1 MPTVPADQA
10 NMDQN
15 LDNNALFNT
24 SNIHH
29 CLSVASCSI
38 ANCRCANFNADV
50 NNTRYSSSPCTVFGG
65 IFSEPRDGK
74 SVFNI
79 LSMVLFGAQAVPIQL
94 KILLDRLLCSVDPNA
109 RPALL
114 ESFGW
119 NMDDYTRGYVLE
131 DKFGRELTSWS
142 MCSREEEQLIYP
154 FFLSFPET
162 RSLALKMMVTDQ
174 LSSTAPP
181 VVPLPSVIGQQSLN
195 GKAVDHLSTGQ
206 GEKVSSESVKL
217 FGVEVM
223 NGKPG
228 PAANR
233 SWNDCFTEI
242 TSPSKNCLSEIS
254 SSKSSRSDFS
264 VSAIANDFLNVT
276 TTTTNCMVDQK
287 MSTAG
292 TSTLLS
298 DSVAS
303 PNSSSA
309 SSSASSSSSSY
320 SSSSTSPPVPV
331 HLTSAFS
338 SPSSSASSVS
348 FSASAFTRQRQENFS
363 SGSQVTL
370 PSMCFA
376 STDLARVP
384 NYHHQYGGD
393 CNADLSCLVAC
404 NSDGQQQQQQ
414 QQQHNIPVGEQ
425 LSSYPAAVIGPSPHQ
440 FIFSQENITNSIQDD
455 KSISSSSNN
464 NNNNNSNN
472 NSNDD
477 DISDDNN
484 SSINNSNN
492 YNNLH
497 HHGNGG
503 INSLLY
509 YSKKLRSIRRAAT
522 RRYHPWNLS
531 NLGTNPLTG
540 KKRVQC
546 RICWKTFCDKGALKI
561 HVSAVH
567 LREMHKCTI
576 EGCTMMFSSRR
587 SRNRHSAN
595 LNPKLHSPMV
605 VRNGSA
611 LPSVI
616 ANTDQLMIAN
626 AQQFVAPLQPYPT
639 MMTFHQNSHSAAVNV
654 DGRCSSETQSTAA
667 DQSGGSS
674 SRKRKS
680 GTPKKLTQVDDTAD
694 EQQQQQQQQLNE
706 IMQNDNTVDAS
717 SHLAVA
723 DDDQLSVL
731 KTINYQLKE
740 EDEEEGLAEN
750 DKKRTLNTKTCDKEE
765 ERATQT
771 ADANRRGEE
780 GNNGEGQVVR
790 EGGGEGDDDADEDRE
805 EDDDEEE
812 EEEATIEQSAAL
824 LRQLTNTLQAMG
836 AAQALSTLK
845 QQQQQQQQQPQQRD
859 VYSSSLDELYNNTV
873 QQRTAFQHSLIAAN
887 SADMTEMDR
896 SSILE
901 NSIQSN
907 ASEMMEMISDCGSP
921 CFEGNFNDTKN
932 TAGNS
937 SLLRQ
942 LINANEANA
951 LVKRKQPT
959 IGGAAGGGGFVVG
972 DEVSPN
978 IVITQCKTSS
988 GTIEIPINE
997 DNPRQCATCG
1007 KIFQNHFSVK
1017 THYQNV
1023 HLKVMHQC
1031 TVKGCTAA
1039 FPSKRSRDRHSAN
1052 QNLHRKLVNGIGRH
1066 GDIPMTNSTSSTAA
1080 AAAAAASVV
1089 AAADLLNARDSSGNL
1104 SAAAAAAAAA
1114 AAFQAGLLN
1123 NTTTA
1128 QLMTAAGAA
1137 LYGAMHSP
1145 NSFSNPSIIPPFPH
1159 AIFAPYLTSHFAAAA
1174 AAAATVTQPTN
1185 CYIPAAINPTTVS
1198 SSSNSIGS
1206 DNGNSNNGQGKLFQP
1221 PSLYGS
1227 LYSPNGE
1234 MVTKESQQDVVL
1246 NLSKK
1251 FSSSNTNSLSS
1262 SPGYSHA
1269 D

>member
-1 MPTVPADQA
+1 M
-10 NMDQN
+10 
-15 LDNNALFNT
+15 NNAASLL
-24 SNIHH
+24 H
-29 CLSVASCSI
+29 SVNSAS
-38 ANCRCANFNADV
+38 A
-50 NNTRYSSSPCTVFGG
+50 PFGG

-131 DKFGRELTSWS
+131 DKFGRELTSWN

-217 FGVEVM
+217 LFGMEVM

-228 PAANR
+228 PVTNR

-242 TSPSKNCLSEIS
+242 TSPT
-254 SSKSSRSDFS
+254 
-264 VSAIANDFLNVT
+264 NDFLNVT
-276 TTTTNCMVDQK
+276 TATANCMVDQK
-287 MSTAG
+287 MSSTA
-292 TSTLLS
+292 
-298 DSVAS
+298 
-303 PNSSSA
+303 
-309 SSSASSSSSSY
+309 
-320 SSSSTSPPVPV
+320 
-331 HLTSAFS
+331 
-338 SPSSSASSVS
+338 
-348 FSASAFTRQRQENFS
+348 
-363 SGSQVTL
+363 
-370 PSMCFA
+370 
-376 STDLARVP
+376 DLGRVP
-384 NYHHQYGGD
+384 NYYHQYSGD
-393 CNADLSCLVAC
+393 CNVDLGCLVAC
-404 NSDGQQQQQQ
+404 SSDGQ

-425 LSSYPAAVIGPSPHQ
+425 QLSSYPAAVIGP
-440 FIFSQENITNSIQDD
+440 
-455 KSISSSSNN
+455 
-464 NNNNNSNN
+464 
-472 NSNDD
+472 
-477 DISDDNN
+477 
-484 SSINNSNN
+484 
-492 YNNLH
+492 
-497 HHGNGG
+497 G

-611 LPSVI
+611 LPPVI

-626 AQQFVAPLQPYPT
+626 VQQFVAPLQPYPT

-654 DGRCSSETQSTAA
+654 DDGRCLSETQSTAA
-667 DQSGGSS
+667 DQSSGSS

-694 EQQQQQQQQLNE
+694 EQQQQQQQQLNV
-706 IMQNDNTVDAS
+706 IMQNDNTVDDAS

-740 EDEEEGLAEN
+740 EDEEEGLVEN
-750 DKKRTLNTKTCDKEE
+750 DKKRTLNTTKTCDKEE

-771 ADANRRGEE
+771 ADANRRGGE
-780 GNNGEGQVVR
+780 GNNCQGRQVVVR
-790 EGGGEGDDDADEDRE
+790 EGGGKGNDDADEDRE
-805 EDDDEEE
+805 EDEEEEEEE

-836 AAQALSTLK
+836 AAQALSTFK
-845 QQQQQQQQQPQQRD
+845 QQQQQQQQQQQPQQRD

-873 QQRTAFQHSLIAAN
+873 QQRTAAFQHSLIAAN

-901 NSIQSN
+901 NSMQSN
-907 ASEMMEMISDCGSP
+907 ASEVMEMISDCGSP

-932 TAGNS
+932 TAATS

-951 LVKRKQPT
+951 LAKRKQPNT
-959 IGGAAGGGGFVVG
+959 IGGAAGGGGGGGFVVG

-1066 GDIPMTNSTSSTAA
+1066 GEIPMTNSTSSTAA

-1137 LYGAMHSP
+1137 LYNAMHSP
-1145 NSFSNPSIIPPFPH
+1145 NSFSNPSIISPFPH
-1159 AIFAPYLTSHFAAAA
+1159 AVFAPYLTSHFAAAA

-1185 CYIPAAINPTTVS
+1185 CYIPAINPTTSNSSS
-1198 SSSNSIGS
+1198 SSSN
-1206 DNGNSNNGQGKLFQP
+1206 NNGQGKLFQP
-1221 PSLYGS
+1221 SSLYGS

-1251 FSSSNTNSLSS
+1251 PSSSNTNSLSS
-1262 SPGYSHA
+1262 SPGYFHA

>member
-1 MPTVPADQA
+1 MCLRNKIEYTVWQRTAVTF
-10 NMDQN
+10 
-15 LDNNALFNT
+15 LFNSIQQYHSAAT
-24 SNIHH
+24 ETNEIASLKEFYDRKVAFISIVGVVLFAGLAHERGTLPLFACG
-29 CLSVASCSI
+29 CLTANRLSRRRIFLSIQIQSLCKIQRCCCCDLKSCDVSSASLLHS
-38 ANCRCANFNADV
+38 V
-50 NNTRYSSSPCTVFGG
+50 NNSSPPCTVFGG

-181 VVPLPSVIGQQSLN
+181 SVVPLPSVIGQQSLN
-195 GKAVDHLSTGQ
+195 GKAVDHLSAGH
-206 GEKVSSESVKL
+206 GEKVSSEPVKL
-217 FGVEVM
+217 FSVEM

-228 PAANR
+228 PATNR
-233 SWNDCFTEI
+233 SWNGCFTEI

-254 SSKSSRSDFS
+254 SIKSSSCSDFP
-264 VSAIANDFLNVT
+264 VSAIANDLLNVT
-276 TTTTNCMVDQK
+276 TTTTTTTNCIVDQK

-292 TSTLLS
+292 T
-298 DSVAS
+298 
-303 PNSSSA
+303 
-309 SSSASSSSSSY
+309 
-320 SSSSTSPPVPV
+320 
-331 HLTSAFS
+331 
-338 SPSSSASSVS
+338 
-348 FSASAFTRQRQENFS
+348 
-363 SGSQVTL
+363 
-370 PSMCFA
+370 
-376 STDLARVP
+376 
-384 NYHHQYGGD
+384 
-393 CNADLSCLVAC
+393 
-404 NSDGQQQQQQ
+404 
-414 QQQHNIPVGEQ
+414 
-425 LSSYPAAVIGPSPHQ
+425 
-440 FIFSQENITNSIQDD
+440 
-455 KSISSSSNN
+455 
-464 NNNNNSNN
+464 
-472 NSNDD
+472 
-477 DISDDNN
+477 
-484 SSINNSNN
+484 
-492 YNNLH
+492 
-497 HHGNGG
+497 
-503 INSLLY
+503 
-509 YSKKLRSIRRAAT
+509 
-522 RRYHPWNLS
+522 RYHPWNLS

-595 LNPKLHSPMV
+595 LNPKLHSPTV
-605 VRNGSA
+605 ARNGSA

-616 ANTDQLMIAN
+616 PNADQLMIAS
-626 AQQFVAPLQPYPT
+626 QQFVAPLQPYST
-639 MMTFHQNSHSAAVNV
+639 MMAFHQNSHSTAINV
-654 DGRCSSETQSTAA
+654 DGRCCSSETQSAA
-667 DQSGGSS
+667 TDQSAGSS

-680 GTPKKLTQVDDTAD
+680 GTPKKLTQ
-694 EQQQQQQQQLNE
+694 
-706 IMQNDNTVDAS
+706 
-717 SHLAVA
+717 
-723 DDDQLSVL
+723 
-731 KTINYQLKE
+731 E

-750 DKKRTLNTKTCDKEE
+750 DKKRTLNTKACDKEV
-765 ERATQT
+765 ERASQT
-771 ADANRRGEE
+771 DANRQGKE
-780 GNNGEGQVVR
+780 GNNDEGQVVR
-790 EGGGEGDDDADEDRE
+790 EEGNGEDEDR
-805 EDDDEEE
+805 
-812 EEEATIEQSAAL
+812 EEEATIEQ
-824 LRQLTNTLQAMG
+824 T
-836 AAQALSTLK
+836 
-845 QQQQQQQQQPQQRD
+845 
-859 VYSSSLDELYNNTV
+859 
-873 QQRTAFQHSLIAAN
+873 
-887 SADMTEMDR
+887 DMTEMGR
-896 SSILE
+896 SNILE

-907 ASEMMEMISDCGSP
+907 ASEVMEMIGDCGSP

-951 LVKRKQPT
+951 LAKRKQPVVNGGG
-959 IGGAAGGGGFVVG
+959 GGAAATGNGGFAFG

-1066 GDIPMTNSTSSTAA
+1066 GEIPMANT
-1080 AAAAAASVV
+1080 
-1089 AAADLLNARDSSGNL
+1089 
-1104 SAAAAAAAAA
+1104 
-1114 AAFQAGLLN
+1114 FQAGLLN

-1137 LYGAMHSP
+1137 LYGAIHNP
-1145 NSFSNPSIIPPFPH
+1145 NR
-1159 AIFAPYLTSHFAAAA
+1159 
-1174 AAAATVTQPTN
+1174 
-1185 CYIPAAINPTTVS
+1185 
-1198 SSSNSIGS
+1198 
-1206 DNGNSNNGQGKLFQP
+1206 KLFQP

-1234 MVTKESQQDVVL
+1234 MVTKDSQQQDVVL

-1251 FSSSNTNSLSS
+1251 PSSSNTNSLSS